1 MPSSW
6 MIPLQVLGLGIII
19 SYAIALIIQI
29 MLVAIRFFSK
39 RGEKGDSVL

>member
-1 MPSSW
+1 MPSSV

-19 SYAIALIIQI
+19 SYAIALIMQI

-39 RGEKGDSVL
+39 RGEKDNSAV